1 MPFGLSNAP
10 STFMQLMNQVL
21 KPFIEN
27 FVVIYFD
34 DILIYSRNPVNHMD
48 HMRKVLEVLR
58 ENKLFINLKKC
69 SFMMDQL
76 LFLGFVVS
84 ANGIRVHEEKVRAIR
99 EWPTPNTVEEVRSFH
114 GLATFYRRFIQN
126 FSSIVAPITECMK
139 KEKFN

>member
-1 MPFGLSNAP
+1 
-10 STFMQLMNQVL
+10 
-21 KPFIEN
+21 
-27 FVVIYFD
+27 
-34 DILIYSRNPVNHMD
+34 MD

-114 GLATFYRRFIQN
+114 GLATFYRRFIHN

-139 KEKFN
+139 KEKFNWGEAKRSFSIIKKKNYAQHLYLPYPTLTSCLKLSMMHQSSR